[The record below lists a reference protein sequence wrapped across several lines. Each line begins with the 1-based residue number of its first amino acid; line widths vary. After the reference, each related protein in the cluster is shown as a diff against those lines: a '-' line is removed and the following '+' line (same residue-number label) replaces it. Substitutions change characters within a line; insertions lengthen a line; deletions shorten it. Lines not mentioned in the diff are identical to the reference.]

1 MSPYLAEFLG
11 TAILI
16 IFGEGV
22 VANVVLSRTKGN
34 NAGWIVITF
43 GWGMAVFVA
52 VLCVARYSGAHIN
65 PAVTLA
71 LAAANKFDDHFKSWT
86 DVPLYILCQMAGA
99 FVGALIVYAF
109 HLPYFRATEDP
120 DAKLAVFATAPNIRN
135 YANAFFCETVGTF
148 LLVLPIF
155 LMVSPTLSY
164 TAGIPTKLDMPLGL
178 GALGALPVGLLVFA
192 IGLSL
197 GGTTGYAINPARDLA
212 PRLAHAILPIEN
224 KRDSDWSYAW
234 IPALAPLVGG
244 LLAALVARNLSP
256 V

>member
-16 IFGEGV
+16 TLGEGV
-22 VANVVLSRTKGN
+22 VANVVLNRTKGN

-43 GWGMAVFVA
+43 GWGMAVFAA
-52 VLCVARYSGAHIN
+52 VLCVGKYSGAHIN

-71 LAAANKFDDHFKSWT
+71 LAVAGKFDDNFKSWT
-86 DVPLYILCQMAGA
+86 DVPLFMLCQMAGA
-99 FVGALIVYAF
+99 FVGALIVYVF
-109 HLPYFRATEDP
+109 YHPYFLATQDS

-135 YANAFFCETVGTF
+135 STNAFFCEMVGTF

-164 TAGIPTKLDMPLGL
+164 TAGLPTKTEMPLGL
-178 GALGALPVGLLVFA
+178 GALGALPVGLIVFA

-212 PRLAHAILPIEN
+212 PRLAHALLPIKD

-234 IPALAPLVGG
+234 IPVIAPLVGG
-244 LLAALVARNLSP
+244 LLAALIARNLHT
-256 V
+256 